1 METKIWQSKMEKWF
15 AQRRK
20 TKLLELA
27 YRQITLSI
35 DTVTDL
41 DKAMN
46 AVLSNKNE
54 EAKESIERLFVTEV
68 EIDNLRRAVF
78 EEATKGNL
86 PSKEREDLLHLV
98 KRLDVLAD
106 HVKDSARN
114 VLILLDEKVPGEIW
128 SSYTDITED
137 LVKCATTLRKALEKL
152 GVNPAK
158 AMELAKEVD
167 VIEGRVDDKYLK
179 AKWLLLQQKE
189 LKTPTIIVLKDL
201 LDLLE
206 QIADTCCDTADYI
219 RVLTVSY

>member
-1 METKIWQSKMEKWF
+1 MEKWF

-86 PSKEREDLLHLV
+86 PPKEREDLLHLV

-128 SSYTDITED
+128 SSYTNITED

-189 LKTPTIIVLKDL
+189 LKAPTIIVLKDL

-206 QIADTCCDTADYI
+206 EIADTCCDTADYI

>member
-1 METKIWQSKMEKWF
+1 MEKWF

-86 PSKEREDLLHLV
+86 PPKEREDLLHLV

-128 SSYTDITED
+128 SSYTNITED

-206 QIADTCCDTADYI
+206 EIADTCCDTADYI

>member
-1 METKIWQSKMEKWF
+1 MEKWF

-86 PSKEREDLLHLV
+86 PPKEREDLLHLV

-128 SSYTDITED
+128 SSYTNITED

-152 GVNPAK
+152 GVNPAE

-189 LKTPTIIVLKDL
+189 LKAPTIIVLKDL

-206 QIADTCCDTADYI
+206 EIADTCCDTADYI

>member
-1 METKIWQSKMEKWF
+1 MEKWF
-15 AQRRK
+15 AKRRK
-20 TKLLELA
+20 TKLLKLA
-27 YRQITLSI
+27 NRQITLSI

-41 DKAMN
+41 DKAIN
-46 AVLSNKNE
+46 SVLLNKKE
-54 EAKESIERLFVTEV
+54 EAKKSIERLFVTEV

-78 EEATKGNL
+78 EEATKGDL

-114 VLILLDEKVPGEIW
+114 VLILLDEKIPNEIW
-128 SSYTDITED
+128 SSYTDITSD
-137 LVKCATTLRKALEKL
+137 LVECATTLRKALEKL
-152 GVNPAK
+152 GANPPE

-167 VIEGRVDDKYLK
+167 RIEGKVDDKYLK

-189 LKTPTIIVLKDL
+189 FKASTIIILKDL

-219 RVLTVSY
+219 RVLTVSA

>member
-1 METKIWQSKMEKWF
+1 MEKWF

-78 EEATKGNL
+78 EVATKGNL

-128 SSYTDITED
+128 SSYTNITED

>member
-1 METKIWQSKMEKWF
+1 MEKWF

-86 PSKEREDLLHLV
+86 PPKEREDLLHLV

-128 SSYTDITED
+128 SSYTNITED

-152 GVNPAK
+152 GANPAK

-189 LKTPTIIVLKDL
+189 LKAPTIIVLKDL

-206 QIADTCCDTADYI
+206 EIADTCCDTADYI

>member
-1 METKIWQSKMEKWF
+1 MEKWF

-86 PSKEREDLLHLV
+86 PPKEREDLLHLV

-128 SSYTDITED
+128 SSYTNITED

-152 GVNPAK
+152 GVDPAK

>member
-1 METKIWQSKMEKWF
+1 MEKWF

-189 LKTPTIIVLKDL
+189 LKAPTIIVLKDL

>member
-1 METKIWQSKMEKWF
+1 MEKWF

-86 PSKEREDLLHLV
+86 PPKEREDLLHLV

>member
-1 METKIWQSKMEKWF
+1 MEKWF

-78 EEATKGNL
+78 EL
-86 PSKEREDLLHLV
+86 S
-98 KRLDVLAD
+98 
-106 HVKDSARN
+106 
-114 VLILLDEKVPGEIW
+114 LIHISE
-128 SSYTDITED
+128 
-137 LVKCATTLRKALEKL
+137 
-152 GVNPAK
+152 
-158 AMELAKEVD
+158 
-167 VIEGRVDDKYLK
+167 
-179 AKWLLLQQKE
+179 
-189 LKTPTIIVLKDL
+189 PTRP
-201 LDLLE
+201 
-206 QIADTCCDTADYI
+206 Y
-219 RVLTVSY
+219 

>member
-1 METKIWQSKMEKWF
+1 MEKWF

-86 PSKEREDLLHLV
+86 PPKEREDLLHLV

-152 GVNPAK
+152 GVDPAK

>member
-1 METKIWQSKMEKWF
+1 MEKWF

-86 PSKEREDLLHLV
+86 PPKEREDLLHLV

-128 SSYTDITED
+128 SSYTNITED
-137 LVKCATTLRKALEKL
+137 LVKCATTLRKALKKL

-189 LKTPTIIVLKDL
+189 LKAPTIIVLKDL

-206 QIADTCCDTADYI
+206 EIADTCCDTADYI

>member
-1 METKIWQSKMEKWF
+1 MEKWF

-86 PSKEREDLLHLV
+86 PPKEREDLLHLV

-114 VLILLDEKVPGEIW
+114 VLILLDEKVPDEIW
-128 SSYTDITED
+128 SSYTNITED

-189 LKTPTIIVLKDL
+189 LKAPTIIVLKDL

>member
-1 METKIWQSKMEKWF
+1 MEKWF

-86 PSKEREDLLHLV
+86 PPKEREDLLHLV

-114 VLILLDEKVPGEIW
+114 VLILLDEKVPSEIW
-128 SSYTDITED
+128 SSYTNITED

-152 GVNPAK
+152 GVNPAE

-189 LKTPTIIVLKDL
+189 LKAPTIIVLKDL

-206 QIADTCCDTADYI
+206 EIADTCCDTADYI

>member
-1 METKIWQSKMEKWF
+1 MEKWF

>member
-1 METKIWQSKMEKWF
+1 MEKWF

-86 PSKEREDLLHLV
+86 PPKEREDLLHLV

-128 SSYTDITED
+128 SSYTNITED

-152 GVNPAK
+152 GVDPAK

-189 LKTPTIIVLKDL
+189 LKAPTIIVLKDL

-206 QIADTCCDTADYI
+206 EIADTCCDTADYI

>member
-1 METKIWQSKMEKWF
+1 MEKWF

-152 GVNPAK
+152 GVDPAK

>member
-1 METKIWQSKMEKWF
+1 MEKWF

-86 PSKEREDLLHLV
+86 PPKEREDLLHLV

-128 SSYTDITED
+128 NSYTDITED

-152 GVNPAK
+152 GVDPDK

>member
-1 METKIWQSKMEKWF
+1 MAWKMEKWF
-15 AQRRK
+15 AKRRK

-27 YRQITLSI
+27 YRQITLAI
-35 DTVTDL
+35 DTVSDL
-41 DKAMN
+41 NKAIN

-54 EAKESIERLFVTEV
+54 KAKKSIERLFVTEI

-78 EEATKGNL
+78 EESTKGNL

-114 VLILLDEKVPGEIW
+114 VLILLDEKVPSEIW
-128 SSYTDITED
+128 SSYTDITRD
-137 LVKCATTLRKALEKL
+137 LVECATTLRKALEKL
-152 GVNPAK
+152 GVSPSES
-158 AMELAKEVD
+158 MELAKKVD
-167 VIEGRVDDKYLK
+167 KIEGKVDDKYLK

-189 LKTPTIIVLKDL
+189 LKAPTIIVLKDL

-206 QIADTCCDTADYI
+206 EIADTCCDTADYI
-219 RVLTVSY
+219 RVLTVSS

>member
-1 METKIWQSKMEKWF
+1 MEKWF

-86 PSKEREDLLHLV
+86 PPKEREDLLHLV

-128 SSYTDITED
+128 SSYTNITED

-189 LKTPTIIVLKDL
+189 LKAPTIIVLKDL

>member
-1 METKIWQSKMEKWF
+1 MEKWF

-86 PSKEREDLLHLV
+86 PPKEREDLLHLV

-128 SSYTDITED
+128 SSYTNITED

>member
-1 METKIWQSKMEKWF
+1 MEKWF

-128 SSYTDITED
+128 SSYTNITED

>member
-1 METKIWQSKMEKWF
+1 MAQKMERWF

-27 YRQITLSI
+27 YRQITLAI

-46 AVLSNKNE
+46 AAKSKNIE
-54 EAKESIERLFVTEV
+54 EAKKNIERLFVTEV
-68 EIDNLRRAVF
+68 EIDDLRRAVF

-86 PSKEREDLLHLV
+86 PPKDREDLLHLV
-98 KRLDVLAD
+98 KRLDVMAD

-114 VLILLDEKVPGEIW
+114 LLILLDEKVPVEIW
-128 SSYTDITED
+128 NSYAEITKD
-137 LVKCATTLRKALEKL
+137 LVESATTLRKALEKL
-152 GVNPAK
+152 GVSSSEARK
-158 AMELAKEVD
+158 FAEKVD
-167 VIEGRVDDKYLK
+167 EIEGRVDDKYLK

-189 LKTPTIIVLKDL
+189 LDVATILVLKDL

-206 QIADTCCDTADYI
+206 QIADTSCDTADYI
-219 RVLTVSY
+219 RVLTVSD